1 MNNKKDPNEQIAF
14 KLFNAKLLDENKFNI
29 LRQLIAEQ
37 NDEILELFKLYMNLG
52 NDLKKLSIQINNT
65 FTFLFKKKYWRN
77 ESSNIYWS
85 YFFSF
90 CSFNYYLS
98 KSLFYR

>member
-1 MNNKKDPNEQIAF
+1 M
-14 KLFNAKLLDENKFNI
+14 
-29 LRQLIAEQ
+29 AEQ
-37 NDEILELFKLYMNLG
+37 NDEILEIFKLYMNLR

-65 FTFLFKKKYWRN
+65 FTFLFKKNIN

-90 CSFNYYLS
+90 CSFNYLS
-98 KSLFYR
+98 IK